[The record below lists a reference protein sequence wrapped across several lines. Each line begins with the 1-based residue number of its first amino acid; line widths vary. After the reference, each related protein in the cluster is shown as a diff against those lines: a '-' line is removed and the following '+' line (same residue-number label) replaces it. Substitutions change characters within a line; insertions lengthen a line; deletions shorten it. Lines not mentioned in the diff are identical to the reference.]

1 MSDIDSQLTIDVR
14 PGEHLLIEEGRITV
28 EVLDKSG
35 KVVRLRVTAPRSIK
49 IQREERNLLAPC
61 VAQ

>member
-1 MSDIDSQLTIDVR
+1 MSDVDSHLTIDVR
-14 PGEHLLIEEGRITV
+14 PGEHLLIEDGRITV
-28 EVLDKSG
+28 EVIEKSG

-49 IQREERNLLAPC
+49 IRREGRNLLAPC